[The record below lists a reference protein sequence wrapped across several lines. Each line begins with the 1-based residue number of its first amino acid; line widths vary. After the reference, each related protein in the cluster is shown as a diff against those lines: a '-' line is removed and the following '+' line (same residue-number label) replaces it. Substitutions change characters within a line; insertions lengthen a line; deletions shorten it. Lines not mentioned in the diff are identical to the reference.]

1 MTTITA
7 QDAFK
12 SKQNFSEFM
21 SDTPAFIVSTLAEY
35 PKADGKVIIEF
46 AELTQN
52 FESFGRI
59 LSDPQLVN
67 IQKPPFI
74 VWTVANPK
82 EEVLKQI
89 ELINKYSISD
99 FGVFV
104 FKADLNGDKM
114 EFKCL
119 LKPEIIKKQSRPV
132 NTETPSKQLQKQIWK
147 LYFEICD
154 GSENP
159 DMQIKEALPQHY
171 QNISIQKAGIQILQ
185 TLNTKDNYVASEIAI
200 NNNKELYNKLFEHK
214 AEIEK
219 EVGEIEWYSKE
230 NVKSSKIKKTFPVD
244 INNTKNHKK
253 AVEQLIKMGAEL
265 KAIAHKYL

>member
-1 MTTITA
+1 MTEITA
-7 QDAFK
+7 QEALK

-52 FESFGRI
+52 FETFGRI

-67 IQKPPFI
+67 IKKPPFI
-74 VWTVANPK
+74 VWTVVNPK
-82 EEVLKQI
+82 EEILKQI
-89 ELINKYSISD
+89 DLINKYSVPD
-99 FGVFV
+99 FGVFI
-104 FKADLNGDKM
+104 FKAFLNGDKM
-114 EFKCL
+114 EFECL

-132 NTETPSKQLQKQIWK
+132 NTETPSKQLQKQIWE

-154 GSENP
+154 SSENP

-171 QNISIQKAGIQILQ
+171 QNISIQKSGVQILQ
-185 TLNTKDNYVASEIAI
+185 TLNTKDKYVASEIAI
-200 NNNKELYNKLFEHK
+200 NNNKELFNKLLEHK

-219 EVGEIEWYSKE
+219 EIGKLEWYSKD
-230 NVKSSKIKKTFPVD
+230 NVKSAKIRKTFSID
-244 INNTKNHKK
+244 INNSKNHKK
-253 AVEQLIKMGAEL
+253 AVEELIKMGAEL